1 MEVLVPHLVRVAVI
15 LDGLD
20 LAALLVSKGVLDLII
35 FVPRVPMHVPWVVD
49 ITNKLNIFS
58 QQLSVALLV
67 KVEENVWLQTLA
79 SVQAVWKDLFA
90 VQVCMCMHILIS
102 II

>member
-20 LAALLVSKGVLDLII
+20 LAALL
-35 FVPRVPMHVPWVVD
+35 
-49 ITNKLNIFS
+49 
-58 QQLSVALLV
+58 LSVALLV

-90 VQVCMCMHILIS
+90 VQIPMSVLLETTTVSKSASTSLEPMSVTVMMDMSC
-102 II
+102 